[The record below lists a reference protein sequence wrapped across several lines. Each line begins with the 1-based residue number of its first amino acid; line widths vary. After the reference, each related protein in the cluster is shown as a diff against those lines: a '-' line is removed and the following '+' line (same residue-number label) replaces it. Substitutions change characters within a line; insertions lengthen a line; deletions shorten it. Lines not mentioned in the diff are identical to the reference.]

1 MESKWKKKRKEKKR
15 RKKKKKRKRKEKEFE
30 RRVRVDKNFERR
42 NIENVTKREI
52 LENTRWNIVK
62 IIAVPALTKRVLTAR
77 RRWFRDTHAV

>member
-1 MESKWKKKRKEKKR
+1 MEKKKEKKKKR
-15 RKKKKKRKRKEKEFE
+15 RKKNKKRKRKEKEFE

-77 RRWFRDTHAV
+77 RR

>member
-1 MESKWKKKRKEKKR
+1 MEKKKEKKKKR
-15 RKKKKKRKRKEKEFE
+15 RKKNKKRKRKEKEFE

-77 RRWFRDTHAV
+77 RQWFRDTHAV